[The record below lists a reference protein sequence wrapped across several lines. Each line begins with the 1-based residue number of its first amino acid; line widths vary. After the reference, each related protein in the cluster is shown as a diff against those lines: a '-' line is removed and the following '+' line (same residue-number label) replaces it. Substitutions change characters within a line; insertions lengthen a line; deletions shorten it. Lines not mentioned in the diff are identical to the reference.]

1 MGKSKL
7 SPKPAHT
14 IPRLE
19 LCAAVLAVELYELIR
34 DEIDIDLDAV
44 RFFTDSKTVFGY
56 ICNTSRRFFLYVANR
71 VNRIRQVTHPDQW
84 IYVPTEQNPADYAS
98 RPTQTV
104 HLQNSIWFSGPSF
117 LYHTDREEL
126 GNSAEKHPLIE
137 PEADPEIKPT
147 VASFNTKASDTFLH
161 SHVFERLSNW
171 VSLCKTIARL
181 IHVAK
186 SFQKEPSNVQC
197 RDWKCF
203 PEKVNSEEISQS
215 KATIIS
221 SVQHEYS
228 KREYL
233 SNLQSRRKWT
243 QNRPDIQVGDVVLVK
258 DSQESRNEW
267 HVGLIIN
274 TLPSR
279 DGRVRKVEVK
289 IVKQGTAKTYMRPV
303 SDIVVLLSD
312 NT

>member
-34 DEIDIDLDAV
+34 DEIDKDLDAV
-44 RFFTDSKTVFGY
+44 RFFTDSKTVLGY

-84 IYVPTEQNPADYAS
+84 AYVPTEQNPADYAS
-98 RPTQTV
+98 RPTKTI
-104 HLQNSIWFSGPSF
+104 HLQNSIWFSGPPF

-126 GNSAEKHPLIE
+126 GNSAENYPLIE

-147 VASFNTKASDTFLH
+147 VAMLLT
-161 SHVFERLSNW
+161 
-171 VSLCKTIARL
+171 
-181 IHVAK
+181 
-186 SFQKEPSNVQC
+186 Q
-197 RDWKCF
+197 
-203 PEKVNSEEISQS
+203 KVNSLSAPFGKFETAGLHVKQW
-215 KATIIS
+215 KQ
-221 SVQHEYS
+221 VQNLADTFWKRW

-243 QNRPDIQVGDVVLVK
+243 QSRPNIQVGDVVLVK

-267 HVGLIIN
+267 PVGLIIN

-289 IVKQGTAKTYMRPV
+289 IVKQGTAKTYKRPI
-303 SDIVVLLSD
+303 SDIVVVVSD